1 MISLRRIS
9 YFLLVLCITAGLSAG
24 LTGCQSD
31 GQTDGVSDEADD
43 IASQL
48 DRARAWVEDKT
59 AMVQDAGE
67 MIDAYE
73 RGDMER
79 AGTMLDSLQ
88 GSIDWEGMGGPQ
100 MRDRILTI
108 GTEVYAALD
117 RPEEAARLIEN
128 ALPHLEGDLRAQW
141 DDLRTRLEDGSIPTT
156 LDLDPLADSDPAE

>member
-1 MISLRRIS
+1 MTSLRCIPH
-9 YFLLVLCITAGLSAG
+9 LLIILCITAG

-31 GQTDGVSDEADD
+31 GQTDGSSEEADD
-43 IASQL
+43 VASQL

-73 RGDMER
+73 RRDMER
-79 AGTMLDSLQ
+79 AGAMLDSLQ
-88 GSIDWEGMGGPQ
+88 GSIDWEGMGGPE

-128 ALPHLEGDLRAQW
+128 ALPHLEGDLRTQW
-141 DDLRTRLEDGSIPTT
+141 DELRARLDDGSIPTT
-156 LDLDPLADSDPAE
+156 MDPDPSADPAE